1 MSINLEQQKE
11 RWLAD
16 SRSRIRLV
24 IRLLVVVLLV
34 ILFLSLFFYI
44 QNLKQKNEFTQRLI
58 DARVNV
64 RETIS
69 MKPPLVPDLLVPYI
83 GKYISYREKYVYEL
97 DACNSEITDDTLAE
111 ISLLNQVMWLNL
123 RNCSITDKTLERLQ
137 ELPDLSRLNLKNTQ
151 ITDAGLKYLTGL
163 KQIEV
168 INLEQTAVTKE
179 AAMKLEEQLKAARP
193 KSTSGKTPVKDPVV
207 LF

>member
-1 MSINLEQQKE
+1 MSSTLEQQKE

-24 IRLLVVVLLV
+24 IRLLLLV
-34 ILFLSLFFYI
+34 MIVTLFLSLFLYI
-44 QNLKQKNEFTQRLI
+44 QNLKQKNAFTQKLI
-58 DARVNV
+58 DAQVNV
-64 RETIS
+64 WDTYS
-69 MKPPLVPDLLVPYI
+69 MKPPLVPNLLVPYI
-83 GKYISYREKYVYEL
+83 GKYISYREKYVIEL
-97 DACNSEITDDTLAE
+97 DASNTDITDDTLAE
-111 ISLLNQVMWLNL
+111 IALLNQIAYLNL
-123 RNCSITDKTLERLQ
+123 ENCRITNQTLERLQ

-151 ITDAGLKYLTGL
+151 ITDAGLKYLAGL

-179 AAMKLEEQLKAARP
+179 AAMKLEKQLKAARL